1 MNLGYVVISYGN
13 VTDTEPTALKEEFK
27 AYTSR
32 DGKPL
37 KAGPPGEAPVSAVSR
52 RDASLAR
59 ALPVFSVGRRQA
71 GKLLQAEDWVVNDF
85 SELLLSSAWPW
96 VVGLVCS

>member
-32 DGKPL
+32 EGKPL
-37 KAGPPGEAPVSAVSR
+37 KAGPPGEALELAQEEERGQGISTPKSLCFSWHLFHGSSVVL
-52 RDASLAR
+52 ASEGDPDL
-59 ALPVFSVGRRQA
+59 
-71 GKLLQAEDWVVNDF
+71 
-85 SELLLSSAWPW
+85 
-96 VVGLVCS
+96 